1 MERIAKILDFV
12 NSTATNNEVKQNNE
26 DIKPNPGIEDKK
38 EEQQQINKNNLPIK
52 NNDIVPSTPTEPETT
67 ETPTETPTETQNN
80 DIYADNKKYNSLR
93 RKLKKQKIYPC
104 NINDK
109 AFYSQQ
115 EVDDYLKV
123 LADNKRLY
131 NKKLRNDKLIKTSL
145 KIDELEHIN
154 EDDDVIEDDG
164 YIYTHNK
171 PVGVVKDNKRY
182 KLPTTNKTDRNN
194 IFKEIG
200 NNKEVIT
207 KLLKTD
213 DKNEFNN
220 ITLNNI
226 HNEAV
231 KKKTQQHINNN
242 IVKDNTWNKNEFIKL
257 MEKKMAKINRSNE
270 EKINRTNIP
279 QRPTTP
285 YNNITTAYNNI
296 TTAYNNPI
304 GLNPKLFTRY

>member
-1 MERIAKILDFV
+1 MDRISKILDFV
-12 NSTATNNEVKQNNE
+12 NSTATNNEVKPNTE
-26 DIKPNPGIEDKK
+26 DITPNPGIEDKTD
-38 EEQQQINKNNLPIK
+38 EQQQINKNNLPIV
-52 NNDIVPSTPTEPETT
+52 NNDILPSAPTEPVVKEPTAQEQT
-67 ETPTETPTETQNN
+67 EAQND

-93 RKLKKQKIYPC
+93 RKLKKQQIYPC
-104 NINDK
+104 NINNK

-131 NKKLRNDKLIKTSL
+131 NKKLRNDKLTKTNL

-154 EDDDVIEDDG
+154 EDDEVVEDDG
-164 YIYTHNK
+164 YIYAHNK
-171 PVGVVKDNKRY
+171 PIGVVKDNKRY
-182 KLPTTNKTDRNN
+182 KLPTTNKADRAN

-231 KKKTQQHINNN
+231 KKRTQQHINNN
-242 IVKDNTWNKNEFIKL
+242 IIKDNTWNKNEFIKL
-257 MEKKMAKINRSNE
+257 MEQKMAKINQSND
-270 EKINRTNIP
+270 EKMNRTNIP
-279 QRPTTP
+279 QQHIQRPTTP
-285 YNNITTAYNNI
+285 YNTNITP
-296 TTAYNNPI
+296 YNNPI
-304 GLNPKLFTRY
+304 GLNPKLFTKY